1 MRFDIRY
8 TTRFRY
14 DSEVVESQNDL
25 RACPA
30 VNARQQ
36 LLHYRVTTSPA
47 SRVFSYSDYWGTRVD
62 AFGVRGPHTELE
74 VVAEATVE
82 TSRPAMLTVAPRWDE
97 LADPGY
103 RDTHV
108 EYLRP
113 SPHTEWGDAVA
124 QEATRVRDLV
134 GDDVVSAVLAINRF
148 VGTTVTYAPGATY
161 VGVSTEEVLDRREG
175 VCQDFAHLFIAMCR
189 SLGIAARYVSGY
201 LFAVDESRGASTDR
215 DEVEVQTHAWVEVAV
230 PGADWWPL
238 DPTNRQ
244 EVGVRHIKIGHGRD
258 YDDVAPMRGTYT
270 GPAEH
275 DLDVHIHIRRLAQ
288 VQQQQ

>member
-8 TTRFRY
+8 TTRFTY
-14 DSEVVESQNDL
+14 DADVVESQNDL

-30 VNARQQ
+30 VDGRQQ

-47 SRVFSYSDYWGTRVD
+47 SRVYSYTDYWGTRVD
-62 AFGVRGPHTELE
+62 AFGVRGAHDQLE

-82 TSRPAMLTVAPRWDE
+82 TSRPSLLTVAPRWAE
-97 LADPGY
+97 LSDPAY
-103 RDTHV
+103 RDEHV

-113 SPHTEWGDAVA
+113 SPHTAWGADVA
-124 QEATRVRDLV
+124 DEAERVRDLV

-148 VGTTVTYAPGATY
+148 VGTSVAYSPGATY
-161 VGVSTEEVLDRREG
+161 VGVSTDEVLERREG

-201 LFAVDESRGASTDR
+201 LFAVDESQGATTDR

-230 PGADWWPL
+230 PGADWWAL

-244 EVGVRHIKIGHGRD
+244 EVGVQHIKIGHGRD

-270 GPAEH
+270 GPADH
-275 DLDVHIHIRRLAQ
+275 DLDVHIRIRKLAQ
-288 VQQQQ
+288 AQQQQ

>member
-124 QEATRVRDLV
+124 QEAARVRDLV

>member
-8 TTRFRY
+8 TTRFTY
-14 DSEVVESQNDL
+14 GHDVVESQNDL

-30 VNARQQ
+30 ADERQQ
-36 LLHYRVTTSPA
+36 VLHYRLTTSPA

-62 AFGVRGPHTELE
+62 AFGIRGPHTALE
-74 VVAEATVE
+74 VTAEATVE
-82 TSRPAMLTVAPRWDE
+82 TSRPAMLTAAPRWAQLD
-97 LADPGY
+97 DPDY
-103 RDTHV
+103 RDRHV

-113 SPHTEWGDAVA
+113 SPHTAWGEGVER
-124 QEATRVRDLV
+124 EARRLRELV
-134 GDDVVSAVLAINRF
+134 GDDVVSTVLAVNRF
-148 VGTTVTYAPGATY
+148 VGTGIDYVPGATY
-161 VGVSTEEVLDRREG
+161 VGVTVEDVLTRREG
-175 VCQDFAHLFIAMCR
+175 VCQDFAHLFVALCR

-201 LFAVDESRGASTDR
+201 LFAVDERRGGEPEH

-230 PGADWWPL
+230 PGAAWWAL
-238 DPTNRQ
+238 DPTNQQ

-258 YDDVAPMRGTYT
+258 YEDVAPLRGTYT

-275 DLDVHIHIRRLAQ
+275 ELDVSIRIRRLAA

>member
-1 MRFDIRY
+1 
-8 TTRFRY
+8 
-14 DSEVVESQNDL
+14 
-25 RACPA
+25 
-30 VNARQQ
+30 
-36 LLHYRVTTSPA
+36 
-47 SRVFSYSDYWGTRVD
+47 
-62 AFGVRGPHTELE
+62 
-74 VVAEATVE
+74 
-82 TSRPAMLTVAPRWDE
+82 MLTVAPRWDE

-124 QEATRVRDLV
+124 QEAARVRDLV

-288 VQQQQ
+288 VQQQQQ